1 MEEEIRQIKK
11 QLRMAM
17 NGVVA
22 SSMRQKGVD
31 YHVNFGLTAPLIK
44 RIADTHEKRRELAEH
59 LWKEPVRESKILATM
74 LYPEDEFSETVAK
87 SWFDALEQPEIAD
100 QLCYNLAGKQPYAA
114 ALALRYTDAQTSI
127 QRYAGFQLL
136 TRALLNKTDLT
147 PAQREQLTN
156 DVLTLFQSDEAL
168 YIKAAALNGLKRAMR
183 QHPDASRQITDIADK
198 VLLSLPEND
207 AVKNLADELTA
218 ERKWLEESIFQF

>member
-44 RIADTHEKRRELAEH
+44 RIADMHAKRRDLAEH
-59 LWKEPVRESKILATM
+59 LWNESVRESKILATM
-74 LYPEDEFSETVAK
+74 LYPEDEFSETVARR
-87 SWFDALEQPEIAD
+87 WFDVLEQPEIAD
-100 QLCYNLAGKQPYAA
+100 QLCYNLAGKQAYATT
-114 ALALRYTDAQTSI
+114 LALRYTDAPTSI

-147 PAQREQLTN
+147 PEQREQLTN
-156 DVLTLFQSDEAL
+156 DVLTLFLSDEAL

-183 QHPDASRQITDIADK
+183 QHPDAARQITDIADK
-198 VLLSLPEND
+198 VLHSLPAND
-207 AVKNLADELTA
+207 TIKNLADELNA
-218 ERKWLEESIFQF
+218 ERKWLEESIF

>member
-44 RIADTHEKRRELAEH
+44 RIADMHAKRRDLAEL
-59 LWKEPVRESKILATM
+59 LWNESVRESKILATM
-74 LYPEDEFSETVAK
+74 LYPEDEFSETVARR
-87 SWFDALEQPEIAD
+87 WFDVLKQPEIAD
-100 QLCYNLAGKQPYAA
+100 QLCYNLAGKQAYATT
-114 ALALRYTDAQTSI
+114 LALRYTDAPISI

-147 PAQREQLTN
+147 PGQREKLTN
-156 DVLTLFQSDEAL
+156 DVLTLFLSDEAL
-168 YIKAAALNGLKRAMR
+168 YIKAAALNCLKRAMR
-183 QHPDASRQITDIADK
+183 QHPDAARQITDIADK
-198 VLLSLPEND
+198 MPDSLSAND
-207 AVKNLADELTA
+207 TIRNLADELNA
-218 ERKWLEESIFQF
+218 ERKWLEESIF

>member
-44 RIADTHEKRRELAEH
+44 RIADMHAKRRELAEH
-59 LWKEPVRESKILATM
+59 LWDESVRESKILATM
-74 LYPEDEFSETVAK
+74 LYPEDEFSETVARK
-87 SWFDALEQPEIAD
+87 WFDTLEQPEIAD
-100 QLCYNLAGKQPYAA
+100 QLCYNLAGKQPYATT
-114 ALALRYTDAQTSI
+114 LALRYTDAPTSI

-147 PAQREQLTN
+147 PEQREKLTN
-156 DVLTLFQSDEAL
+156 DVLTLFLSDEAL
-168 YIKAAALNGLKRAMR
+168 YIKAAALNCLKRAMR
-183 QHPDASRQITDIADK
+183 QHPDAARQITDIADK
-198 VLLSLPEND
+198 VLHSLPAND
-207 AVKNLADELTA
+207 TIRNLADELNA
-218 ERKWLEESIFQF
+218 ERKWLEESIF

>member
-44 RIADTHEKRRELAEH
+44 RIADMHAKRRDLAEH
-59 LWKEPVRESKILATM
+59 LWNESVRESKILATM
-74 LYPEDEFSETVAK
+74 LYPEDEFSETVARR
-87 SWFDALEQPEIAD
+87 WFDVLEQPEIAD
-100 QLCYNLAGKQPYAA
+100 QLCYNLAGKQAYATT
-114 ALALRYTDAQTSI
+114 LALRYTDAPTSI

-147 PAQREQLTN
+147 PEQREKLTN
-156 DVLTLFQSDEAL
+156 DVLTLFLSDEAL
-168 YIKAAALNGLKRAMR
+168 YIKAAALNCLKRAMR
-183 QHPDASRQITDIADK
+183 QHPDAAKQITDIADK
-198 VLLSLPEND
+198 MPDSLSAND
-207 AVKNLADELTA
+207 TIRNLADELNA
-218 ERKWLEESIFQF
+218 ERKWLEESIF

>member
-1 MEEEIRQIKK
+1 
-11 QLRMAM
+11 M